1 MSNIINNRI
10 SHDMSDERRD
20 RVLELFAEI
29 TTEMSFLIGLNVKER
44 KTLPKINRSNK
55 LFVEDCVLA
64 SERND
69 TVIPS
74 YISSAE
80 LKKDYQLYQQL
91 EPILLVVQELY
102 IKIRDTQM
110 LAGSEA
116 FSSGLMIYQMYKV
129 AANAGLP
136 GAQAIY
142 DNMKER
148 FKSQSVETQEEESGD
163 DTEEAK

>member
-1 MSNIINNRI
+1 MKNIINNRI
-10 SHDMSDERRD
+10 SHDMTDEQRD
-20 RVLELFAEI
+20 RILDLFAQI
-29 TTEMSFLIGLNVKER
+29 STEMNFLIGLNKGER
-44 KTLPKINRSNK
+44 QSLPKINKSNK

-69 TVIPS
+69 AVIPT

-80 LKKDYQLYQQL
+80 LKKDFHLFQQL
-91 EPILLVVQELY
+91 DPILLVVLELY

-116 FSSGLMIYQMYKV
+116 YSSSLMIYQMYKV

-142 DNMKER
+142 DSMKDR
-148 FKSQSVETQEEESGD
+148 FKMQSNETDVSED
-163 DTEEAK
+163 LNDIPEAE

>member
-1 MSNIINNRI
+1 MKNIINNRI
-10 SHDMSDERRD
+10 SHDMTDEQRD
-20 RVLELFAEI
+20 RILDLFAQI
-29 TTEMSFLIGLNVKER
+29 STEMSFLIGLNKGER
-44 KTLPKINRSNK
+44 QSLPKINKSNK

-69 TVIPS
+69 AVIPT

-80 LKKDYQLYQQL
+80 LKKVL
-91 EPILLVVQELY
+91 ELY

-116 FSSGLMIYQMYKV
+116 YSSSLMIYQMYKL

-142 DNMKER
+142 DSMKDR
-148 FKSQSVETQEEESGD
+148 FKMQSNETDLSED
-163 DTEEAK
+163 INDIPEAE